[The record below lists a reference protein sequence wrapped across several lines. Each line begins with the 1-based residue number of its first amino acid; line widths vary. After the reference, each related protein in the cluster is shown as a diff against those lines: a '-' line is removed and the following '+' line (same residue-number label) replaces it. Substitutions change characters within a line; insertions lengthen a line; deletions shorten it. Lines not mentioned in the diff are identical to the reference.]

1 MLFNVLLDVVW
12 VDDGGW
18 CLEMWLA
25 EESVVIGGG
34 EDVWAAGW
42 KVVRLCVL
50 MVGWWWMVL
59 YSGQWKMWLG
69 EGCWV
74 IGSVKYCIYA
84 GLRRFWSLKITK
96 MLYRYYRWW
105 GG

>member
-1 MLFNVLLDVVW
+1 MVGVW
-12 VDDGGW
+12 RCGW
-18 CLEMWLA
+18 RRRVW
-25 EESVVIGGG
+25 VIGGG

-74 IGSVKYCIYA
+74 IGIGMDVVGC
-84 GLRRFWSLKITK
+84 L
-96 MLYRYYRWW
+96 LYDLHE
-105 GG
+105 